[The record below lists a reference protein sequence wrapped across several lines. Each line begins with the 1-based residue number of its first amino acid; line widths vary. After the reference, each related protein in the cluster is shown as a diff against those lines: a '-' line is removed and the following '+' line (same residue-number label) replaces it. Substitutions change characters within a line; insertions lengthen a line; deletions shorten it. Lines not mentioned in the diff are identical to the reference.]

1 MYRAIIIDDEEAVR
15 TGLRSHFDWERHGVS
30 VAAEFPDCEK
40 AYRYIREHPVELVV
54 TDVVTP
60 HMDGITLAKKLR
72 SEFPAVQIVF
82 ISGHADVQF
91 LREAMKSSAID
102 YILKSVDMD
111 ELSAAISRVVER
123 LDKQGREKRR
133 VQAME
138 EQIRRLAPLHRE
150 RTLRALLDGEDDSV
164 CRSYLGLNLDTS
176 AKYVCMVIRLANKWN
191 VARNLSGPERLAR
204 SLECERVCSRAV
216 EGKSGSLTFKNRN
229 SEFIIILKCAATDY
243 EQDMLDVSR
252 CVQEGFLEQ
261 TGFETVIGLSEPA
274 DLSAFSGAYQEAC
287 EALEHCYYL
296 AEDTAI
302 AVKKYPELQSL
313 KAAREYA
320 EKQLPEAILS
330 GQPDQVEAVLGHTF
344 AYVRSMPE
352 QDQDNFMLSL
362 LLLPPRTMPGLR
374 TREDSP
380 YRNQRGLVE
389 HWLGCLSHVE
399 QERFLLQV
407 MAEVTRLLGEDQDPG
422 TSALIGQIKRLI
434 DQQYMD
440 QISVTSLAG
449 QVHLT
454 PTYLCVLFKQSTGL
468 TINEY
473 LTAER
478 IRHAKELLRQPDVR
492 LYDIC
497 YRVGYLSP
505 SYFSKLFKKQ
515 TGMPPSE
522 YRFNAFRES
531 GQQEGA

>member
-1 MYRAIIIDDEEAVR
+1 MYQAIIIDDEEAVR
-15 TGLRSHFDWERHGVS
+15 TGLRSHFDWLLHGVN
-30 VAAEFPDCEK
+30 VEADFPDCEK
-40 AYRYIREHPVELVV
+40 AYRYIQEHHVDLVV

-60 HMDGITLAKKLR
+60 HMDGITLAKKLQK
-72 SEFPAVQIVF
+72 EFPAIQIVF

-111 ELSAAISRVVER
+111 ELSTAITRVVER
-123 LDKQGREKRR
+123 LDKRGAEKQR

-138 EQIRRLAPLHRE
+138 EQLQRLMPLYRE
-150 RTLRALLDGEDDSV
+150 RVLRSLLDGEDDFA
-164 CRSYLGLNLDTS
+164 CRAYLGLNLD
-176 AKYVCMVIRLANKWN
+176 AAGKYVCMAVRLANKWN
-191 VARNLSGPERLAR
+191 VVRNLSGAERLVL
-204 SLECERVCSRAV
+204 SDDCERIC
-216 EGKSGSLTFKNRN
+216 GKAIAEKNGSLSFKNRI
-229 SEFIIILKCAATDY
+229 SEFIILLKCEKQDY
-243 EQDMLDVSR
+243 EQDVLEVSEY
-252 CVQEGFLEQ
+252 VQREFMAQ
-261 TGFETVIGLSEPA
+261 VGFECRIGLSEPTA
-274 DLSAFSGAYQEAC
+274 LSDLPNAYTEIC
-287 EALEHCYYL
+287 EALEHCWYL

-330 GQPDQVEAVLGHTF
+330 GQPEQVEAVLNHTYS
-344 AYVRSMPE
+344 YVRSMPRE
-352 QDQDNFMLSL
+352 EQDNFMLTL
-362 LLLPPRTMPGLR
+362 LLLPPRALPGLR
-374 TREDSP
+374 THEDNP
-380 YRNQRGLVE
+380 YRNQRKLVE
-389 HWLGCLSHVE
+389 HWQSCLSHAE
-399 QERFLLQV
+399 QECFLLQV
-407 MAEVTRLLGEDQDPG
+407 MDEVTRLVREDHDLG
-422 TSALIGQIKRLI
+422 SNALIQQIKRLI

-440 QISVTSLAG
+440 QISVASLAG

-454 PTYLCVLFKQSTGL
+454 PTYLCVLFKQSTGM

-473 LTAER
+473 LTGER
-478 IRHAKELLRQPDVR
+478 IRHAKELLCQPDVR

-522 YRFNAFRES
+522 YRFKAFQES
-531 GQQEGA
+531 GQRESV